1 MPEPASATDA
11 HPLAEL
17 AGNLP
22 AVLFV
27 LDHAGRPVHL
37 EGACTELLGAPAD
50 RYLTDRW
57 AFERDAAPLHATT
70 TTALHPETGARR
82 TYGVLVS
89 AAPGRDPVTNLPGRA
104 LLLEHLK
111 LATARARSGDGR
123 VVVLHIALDGLDLV
137 GAGLGRAAHEQV
149 VREVAARVRNAAA
162 DTALV
167 ASVGDGEL
175 VVMLADLEADAAHRA
190 EAAAGQAIVAAGR
203 PLEVD
208 GERFELTPRVGA
220 SMLPG
225 DAADAEALLRH
236 AEGAMREAR
245 REGSGRV
252 LFYDGGTSEALER
265 LLVTSRLRRAL
276 DRDELVLHFQPMFR
290 LAGTGIAA
298 VEALLRWEDPER
310 GLVPPL
316 DFVPVAEHT
325 GLIEPIGRWVIEEC
339 CRQAATWRDQGLTVA
354 ISFNV
359 SPRQFRDPTLLDHL
373 ADRIAEHALDP
384 SLLMVEVTESVAMR
398 EPSCV
403 EPVLHGLRELG
414 VRLAIDDF
422 GAGHSSLARLRDMQV
437 DVLKIDRGFLVG
449 APGDRRATKLL
460 QATLDL
466 VDALDMTPVA
476 EGVETEQQRSYLA
489 GRGCT
494 LAQGYHLGRPL
505 PADAVTPLLRA
516 HPAAA

>member
-1 MPEPASATDA
+1 MPEPAPAPTP
-11 HPLAEL
+11 HPFAEL
-17 AGNLP
+17 GEHLP

-27 LDHAGRPVHL
+27 LDHEGRPLQV
-37 EGACTELLGAPAD
+37 EGACTELLGAPGD
-50 RYLTDRW
+50 RYVGDRW
-57 AFERDAAPLHATT
+57 SFERDAAELHATT
-70 TTALHPETGARR
+70 TTVHTEDGARR
-82 TYGVLVS
+82 TYGVLVPS
-89 AAPGRDPVTNLPGRA
+89 TPGRDPVTHLPARA
-104 LLLEHLK
+104 LLLEHLR
-111 LATARARSGDGR
+111 LATARARHGDGR
-123 VVVLHIALDGLDLV
+123 VVVLHVALDGLDLV
-137 GAGLGRAAHEQV
+137 GAGLGRDAHEQV
-149 VREVAARVRNAAA
+149 VREVATRVRQAVS

-175 VVMLADLEADAAHRA
+175 VVMLADLGADAAHSA
-190 EAAAGQAIVAAGR
+190 EAAAGQAIVAAGL

-316 DFVPVAEHT
+316 DFVPVAEYT
-325 GLIEPIGRWVIEEC
+325 GLIEPIGRWVIERC
-339 CRQAATWRDQGLTVA
+339 CRQAAAWRDAGLAVA

-373 ADRIAEHALDP
+373 AARIAEHDLDP

-398 EPSCV
+398 EPACV
-403 EPVLHGLRELG
+403 EPVLDGLRALG

-422 GAGHSSLARLRDMQV
+422 GAGHSSLARLREMHV

-449 APGDRRATKLL
+449 APDDRRATKLL

-466 VDALDMTPVA
+466 VEALDMTPVA

-494 LAQGYHLGRPL
+494 LAQGYHLARPL
-505 PADAVTPLLRA
+505 PADAVTPLLHA
-516 HPAAA
+516 HPDP